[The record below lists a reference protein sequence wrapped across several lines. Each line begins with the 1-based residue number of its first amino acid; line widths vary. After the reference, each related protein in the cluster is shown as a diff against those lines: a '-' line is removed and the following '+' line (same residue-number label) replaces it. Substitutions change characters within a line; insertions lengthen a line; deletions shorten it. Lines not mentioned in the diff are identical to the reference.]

1 MRAIIRYFFISL
13 HYIINSNAKID
24 EKNDISKYMWIYLN
38 IFNISAYL
46 TATKNGT
53 LANSLQ
59 IKN

>member
-1 MRAIIRYFFISL
+1 MRARIKDFFISL
-13 HYIINSNAKID
+13 HYVINSNAKID

-38 IFNISAYL
+38 IFSISAYL
-46 TATKNGT
+46 AATKNGT